1 MSLDDRL
8 RQGLDRAAGRATIDP
23 DGDQRAA
30 LALGRRRQRRQR
42 VVLASAL
49 VVVVA
54 GVVLGVWQLAGGDSG
69 PDGTTIAGPGPTTT
83 ASTTAEGGASDV
95 TDPTVPQDPSTPPHV
110 VVRSSGRSL
119 DLAPFTYCYGSVCAD
134 GAPRSPLPDIGE
146 ADELEVA
153 FPLPGWSFTAT
164 FTEVVPEGQCPREQQ
179 VPLEAD
185 GDGTFV
191 LRPAGYA
198 GTYDVSLFG
207 QGDGDVAVAF
217 RWTTATDGPLA
228 EPTARLAVLADH
240 DGRVD
245 SYGVELEVANFD
257 HTPTVP
263 DVFITVRAADGETLG
278 LSNPGDRDAT
288 CRAGYLY
295 WSSGPQEPGMDSFV
309 DTMAAHGGPYTY
321 RVDLALDGVHHIA
334 TATWPDDQIPG
345 NEPSVDLDFEP
356 PLPALAPH

>member
-8 RQGLDRAAGRATIDP
+8 RRGLAGAAGLAPMDP

-54 GVVLGVWQLAGGDSG
+54 GVALGVWQLAGGDSG
-69 PDGTTIAGPGPTTT
+69 PDGTTLAGPGPTTT
-83 ASTTAEGGASDV
+83 ATTAEDGASDV

-110 VVRSSGRSL
+110 VVRSSEHSL

-134 GAPRSPLPDIGE
+134 GAPVSPLPDIGT

-153 FPLPGWSFTAT
+153 FPLPDWSFTAT
-164 FTEVVPEGQCPREQQ
+164 FTEVVPDGQCPREQQ
-179 VPLEAD
+179 VPLEAN

-198 GTYDVSLFG
+198 GTYDVTLFG
-207 QGDGDVAVAF
+207 RGEGDVSVAF
-217 RWTTATDGPLA
+217 RWTTPTDGPLA

-240 DGRVD
+240 DGQLD
-245 SYGVELEVANFD
+245 SYGVELEVANLD
-257 HTPTVP
+257 HTPAAP
-263 DVFITVRAADGETLG
+263 EALITVRAADGETLG
-278 LSNPGDRDAT
+278 LSAPGDPDTT

-295 WSSGPQEPGMDSFV
+295 WSGGPQETGMDAV
-309 DTMAAHGGPYTY
+309 VGKLAGHGSPYTY
-321 RVDLALDGVHHIA
+321 RVDLVLDGVHHIA
-334 TATWPDDQIPG
+334 TARWPGDQIPG
-345 NEPSVDLDFEP
+345 NEPSVALDFEP
-356 PLPALAPH
+356 PLPALAPR